1 MKAILF
7 CTVLSLA
14 LFGCKSKP
22 PASCSETISTDKP
35 HSRLELDRIKQ
46 FASENS
52 ISFDAS
58 KLKPIDA
65 EQIGLVLATRNLDKS
80 APVENLSADFV
91 EAKIKEFK
99 ALETTDKR
107 LFFNF
112 ETTEMKDFH
121 VVQLS
126 IEQRLNQS
134 TTHRELYLLQKTGYF
149 DTDGNLVCVMTK
161 APVIK
166 KD

>member
-1 MKAILF
+1 MKVILF

-22 PASCSETISTDKP
+22 PASCSETISTDKS
-35 HSRLELDRIKQ
+35 HSHVELDRIKQ
-46 FASENS
+46 FVSESS
-52 ISFDAS
+52 IVFDAS

-65 EQIGLVLATRNLDKS
+65 EQIGIVLATRNLDKS
-80 APVENLSADFV
+80 APAENLNADFV

-99 ALETTDKR
+99 AIETTDKR

-126 IEQRLNQS
+126 IEMRLNQNS
-134 TTHRELYLLQKTGYF
+134 THREMYLLQKTGYF
-149 DTDGNLVCVMTK
+149 DTEGNLVCIMTK